1 MTEIPPKAPA
11 IAWLYGLAGLSPFAA
26 ASVGMFIAE
35 GEIQFISQTAMLV
48 YSGLILS
55 FLGGARWGLEIRREP
70 LRGLVISLS
79 MLPTLAAFALM
90 FLPIAP
96 RLQYLGLAAAFLL
109 QWVWDVVSKDSP
121 VWYPA
126 LRTVLTL
133 GVTAALVAAAILAQ

>member
-26 ASVGMFIAE
+26 ATIGMFIGE
-35 GEIQFISQTAMLV
+35 GQLQAASQTAMLV

-70 LRGLVISLS
+70 LRGMVISMS
-79 MLPTLAAFALM
+79 MLPTLAAFTLM
-90 FLPIAP
+90 FAPIEA
-96 RLQYLGLAAAFLL
+96 RYQYFGLAAAFLL
-109 QWVWDVVSKDSP
+109 QWVWDVVSADPP

-126 LRTVLTL
+126 LRTVLTV
-133 GVTAALVAAAILAQ
+133 GVTAALVAAGILAQ